1 MTFLM
6 AQPSKEDGG
15 MSIIQRAGK
24 GRGGEGRVLS
34 GEGYHERITPSI
46 AVLQQS
52 REVVWKAS
60 LVSTELVDVGDCRAT
75 SLPFTMVR

>member
-34 GEGYHERITPSI
+34 GEGYHEPITPSI

-60 LVSTELVDVGDCRAT
+60 LVSTDVG
-75 SLPFTMVR
+75 